1 MLRVQ
6 VAKSE
11 KYQLAIHVLVCV
23 HTRKA
28 LINHQDDVGAWRG
41 GEGGGAPSGGED
53 SLQSSL
59 RDREEVERL

>member
-1 MLRVQ
+1 MLRVH

-23 HTRKA
+23 HTKA

-41 GEGGGAPSGGED
+41 GGGGAPSGGED

>member
-41 GEGGGAPSGGED
+41 GGNAPLGG
-53 SLQSSL
+53 
-59 RDREEVERL
+59 

>member
-1 MLRVQ
+1 MLRVH

-41 GEGGGAPSGGED
+41 GGGAPSGGED